1 MQFNKNTSSGRTN
14 IIAIIIKSLIGLIV
28 ILGLVFFINKVDFPA
43 PKKEIEKII
52 QMKILKLLNKKNLSI
67 VIFSLFSFSSF
78 AEDKP
83 VDIWNIEKQE
93 TENISE
99 ENLSTESKQVVS
111 ESSVYK
117 MQSDKNEDSIK
128 LDQELTSKTIKI
140 AGIYDPQEYGLDI
153 NMWSNSDGSTLKKL
167 FNNIDKYELSKDAS
181 EILNISLLTNAY
193 YPNQNITDQEFLNFK
208 TKWLIKNSNL
218 DLIEEYLIKNQV
230 TNLHPEL
237 MRYMVDRYLSQSDVK
252 KSCEIFSKIK
262 EPLEDEYL
270 SKFNL
275 YCLINYGKNEEAQLI
290 LDLKKE
296 LGFSDEYFE
305 NKINYLLG
313 YIDELNKEISEN
325 SILDFHLA
333 HRTNPEFTFEPNKD
347 TPKLIWKYLSSSNLL
362 YKIQDVEISDI
373 EKISTIEKAT
383 HDKIYSEEEL
393 FEFYKRFQFNINQ
406 LLNTKESYKSLSSIE
421 GKALVYQRL
430 LLTEEPKL
438 KLELMKILKD
448 IFKSEGIEDA
458 FDEELRK
465 YLKQI
470 DETDVPSNFTT
481 FYNQYIKSDEIINRR
496 IKYNNKILH
505 QSKLVNY
512 FNGDYAKS
520 KIEEDLDKFLKKI
533 KKDKEYF
540 LSKKDIIFLEALK
553 SDGIEIS
560 KKYENLYKVNKSE
573 MPSDIQKMLDNKEIG
588 AALLRVIEVIGPE
601 KIEDIDD
608 DTVYF
613 IINTLN
619 QLNTDSIRNK
629 LLLKVLPLKV

>member
-1 MQFNKNTSSGRTN
+1 
-14 IIAIIIKSLIGLIV
+14 
-28 ILGLVFFINKVDFPA
+28 
-43 PKKEIEKII
+43 
-52 QMKILKLLNKKNLSI
+52 MKILKLLNNKNLSI
-67 VIFSLFSFSSF
+67 IIISLLLSISSI
-78 AEDKP
+78 AEEKP
-83 VDIWNIEKQE
+83 VDIWNLDKKE
-93 TENISE
+93 TQNISE
-99 ENLSTESKQVVS
+99 ENLSVEKNEETSQ
-111 ESSVYK
+111 SSIYK
-117 MQSDKNEDSIK
+117 MQSDKKEETIK
-128 LDQELTSKTIKI
+128 LDAELTSKTIKI
-140 AGIYDPQEYGLDI
+140 VGLYDPQEYGLSI
-153 NMWSNSDGSTLKKL
+153 SMWSNSDGSILKKL
-167 FNNIDKYELSKDAS
+167 FNNIDKYNLSKDAS

-193 YPNQNITDQEFLNFK
+193 YPNQNITEEEFLKFK
-208 TKWLIKNSNL
+208 TNWLIKESNL
-218 DLIEEYLIKNQV
+218 ELIEEYLIKNQI

-237 MRYMVDRYLSQSDVK
+237 MRYMVDKYLSESNVK

-262 EPLEDEYL
+262 EPLQNEYL

-296 LGFSDEYFE
+296 LGFNDEYFE
-305 NKINYLLG
+305 NKVNYLFG
-313 YIDELNKEISEN
+313 YMDEANKEISEN

-333 HRTNPEFTFEPNKD
+333 HRTSSEFKFEPNKD

-362 YKIQDVEISDI
+362 YKIQDVEITDI
-373 EKISTIEKAT
+373 DKISTIEKAT
-383 HDKIYSEEEL
+383 HDKNYSEDEL

-438 KLELMKILKD
+438 KLELAKILKD
-448 IFKSEGIEDA
+448 IFESEGIGNA
-458 FDEELRK
+458 FDLELEK
-465 YLKQI
+465 LLKKI
-470 DETDVPSNFTT
+470 DEVDVPSNFTT
-481 FYNQYIKSDEIINRR
+481 FYKQNIKDDTIINKK

-520 KIEEDLDKFLKKI
+520 KIEEDLNKFLKKI
-533 KKDKEYF
+533 KKDKKYF

-553 SDGIEIS
+553 SDGIEIP
-560 KKYENLYKVNKSE
+560 KKYENLYEINKSE

-588 AALLRVIEVIGPE
+588 AALLRIIEVIGPE

-619 QLNTDSIRNK
+619 QLNADLIRNK

>member
-1 MQFNKNTSSGRTN
+1 
-14 IIAIIIKSLIGLIV
+14 
-28 ILGLVFFINKVDFPA
+28 
-43 PKKEIEKII
+43 
-52 QMKILKLLNKKNLSI
+52 MKILKLLNKKNLSI
-67 VIFSLFSFSSF
+67 IIVSLLLPFSTI
-78 AEDKP
+78 AEEKP
-83 VDIWNIEKQE
+83 VDIWNIDKQE
-93 TENISE
+93 TEATSE
-99 ENLSTESKQVVS
+99 ENISVEKTKEISQ
-111 ESSVYK
+111 SSIYK
-117 MQSDKNEDSIK
+117 MQSDKNKNSIK
-128 LDQELTSKTIKI
+128 LDEDLTSKTIKI
-140 AGIYDPQEYGLDI
+140 AGLYDPQDYGLSI
-153 NMWSNSDGSTLKKL
+153 SMWSNSDGSKLKKL
-167 FNNIDKYELSKDAS
+167 FKKIDKYNLSKDAS

-193 YPNQNITDQEFLNFK
+193 YPNQNITDNEFLKFK
-208 TKWLIKNSNL
+208 TNWLIKDSNL
-218 DLIEEYLIKNQV
+218 ELIEEYLIKNQI

-237 MRYMVDRYLSQSDVK
+237 MRYMVDDYLSKSDVK

-262 EPLEDEYL
+262 EPLENEYL
-270 SKFNL
+270 SKFNI

-296 LGFSDEYFE
+296 LGFEDEYFE
-305 NKINYLLG
+305 NKINYLFG
-313 YIDELNKEISEN
+313 YIDETNKEVSEN

-333 HRTNPEFTFEPNKD
+333 HRTNPEFTFEPKKD
-347 TPKLIWKYLSSSNLL
+347 TPKLIWKYLSTSNLL
-362 YKIQDVEISDI
+362 YRIQDLEITDI
-373 EKISTIEKAT
+373 DKISTIEKAT
-383 HDKIYSEEEL
+383 HDKNYSEEEL

-448 IFKSEGIEDA
+448 IFESEGIGNA
-458 FDEELRK
+458 FDLELEK
-465 YLKQI
+465 FLKKI

-481 FYNQYIKSDEIINRR
+481 FYNQHIKNDEIFNKK

-520 KIEEDLDKFLKKI
+520 KIEEDLNKFLKKI
-533 KKDKEYF
+533 KKDKKYF
-540 LSKKDIIFLEALK
+540 LSKKDIIFIEALK

-560 KKYENLYKVNKSE
+560 KKYENLYEINKSE
-573 MPSDIQKMLDNKEIG
+573 MPIDIQKMIDNKEIG
-588 AALLRVIEVIGPE
+588 AALLRIIEVIGPE

-608 DTVYF
+608 GTVYF

-619 QLNTDSIRNK
+619 QLNADLIRNK

>member
-1 MQFNKNTSSGRTN
+1 
-14 IIAIIIKSLIGLIV
+14 
-28 ILGLVFFINKVDFPA
+28 
-43 PKKEIEKII
+43 
-52 QMKILKLLNKKNLSI
+52 MKILKLLNKKNLSI
-67 VIFSLFSFSSF
+67 IIISLLSSFSSI
-78 AEDKP
+78 AEEKP
-83 VDIWNIEKQE
+83 VDIWNIDKQE
-93 TENISE
+93 EETASE
-99 ENLSTESKQVVS
+99 EIISIEKTEEISKS
-111 ESSVYK
+111 NIYK
-117 MQSDKNEDSIK
+117 TQTDKNKDSIK
-128 LDQELTSKTIKI
+128 LDEDLSSKTIKI
-140 AGIYDPQEYGLDI
+140 AGLYDPQDYGLSI
-153 NMWSNSDGSTLKKL
+153 SMWSNSDGLKLKKL
-167 FNNIDKYELSKDAS
+167 FKNIDKYKLSKDAS

-193 YPNQNITDQEFLNFK
+193 YPNQNITVDEFLKFK
-208 TKWLIKNSNL
+208 TNWLIKDSNL
-218 DLIEEYLIKNQV
+218 ELIEEYLIKNQI

-237 MRYMVDRYLSQSDVK
+237 MRYMVDKYLSQSNVK

-262 EPLEDEYL
+262 EPLENEYL

-296 LGFSDEYFE
+296 LGFEDEYFE
-305 NKINYLLG
+305 NKVNYLFG
-313 YIDELNKEISEN
+313 YIDEVNKEVSEN

-333 HRTNPEFTFEPNKD
+333 HRTNPEFTFEPKKD
-347 TPKLIWKYLSSSNLL
+347 TSKLIWKYLSTSNLL
-362 YKIQDVEISDI
+362 YRIQDLEITDI
-373 EKISTIEKAT
+373 DKISTIEKAT
-383 HDKIYSEEEL
+383 HDKNYSEEEL

-448 IFKSEGIEDA
+448 IFESEGIGNA
-458 FDEELRK
+458 FDLELEK
-465 YLKQI
+465 FLKKI
-470 DETDVPSNFTT
+470 DEIDVPSNFTT
-481 FYNQYIKSDEIINRR
+481 FYKQHIKNDEIINKK

-520 KIEEDLDKFLKKI
+520 KIEEDLNKFLKKI
-533 KKDKEYF
+533 KKDKKYF

-560 KKYENLYKVNKSE
+560 KKYENLYEINKSE
-573 MPSDIQKMLDNKEIG
+573 MPTDIQKMIDNKEIG
-588 AALLRVIEVIGPE
+588 TALLRIIEVIGPE

-608 DTVYF
+608 GTVYF

-619 QLNTDSIRNK
+619 QLNADLIRNK

>member
-1 MQFNKNTSSGRTN
+1 
-14 IIAIIIKSLIGLIV
+14 
-28 ILGLVFFINKVDFPA
+28 
-43 PKKEIEKII
+43 
-52 QMKILKLLNKKNLSI
+52 MKILKLLNKKNLSI

-99 ENLSTESKQVVS
+99 ENLSTENEQVVS

-128 LDQELTSKTIKI
+128 LDQKLTSKTIKI
-140 AGIYDPQEYGLDI
+140 AGLYDPQEYGLDI

-193 YPNQNITDQEFLNFK
+193 YPNQNITDQEFLKFK

-218 DLIEEYLIKNQV
+218 DLIEKYLIKNQV

-262 EPLEDEYL
+262 EALEDEYL

-313 YIDELNKEISEN
+313 YIDEVNKEISEN

-481 FYNQYIKSDEIINRR
+481 FYNQYIKSDEIINKR

-520 KIEEDLDKFLKKI
+520 KIEEDIDKFLKKI

-619 QLNTDSIRNK
+619 QLNADSIRNK

>member
-1 MQFNKNTSSGRTN
+1 
-14 IIAIIIKSLIGLIV
+14 
-28 ILGLVFFINKVDFPA
+28 
-43 PKKEIEKII
+43 
-52 QMKILKLLNKKNLSI
+52 MKILKLLNKKNLSI

-99 ENLSTESKQVVS
+99 ENLSIENKQVVS

-140 AGIYDPQEYGLDI
+140 AGLYDPQEYGLDI

-230 TNLHPEL
+230 TNIHPEL

-305 NKINYLLG
+305 NKINYLFG
-313 YIDELNKEISEN
+313 YIDEANKEISEN

-333 HRTNPEFTFEPNKD
+333 HRTNPEFKFEPNKD

-362 YKIQDVEISDI
+362 YKIQDVEITDI

-481 FYNQYIKSDEIINRR
+481 FYNQYIKSDEIINKR

>member
-1 MQFNKNTSSGRTN
+1 
-14 IIAIIIKSLIGLIV
+14 
-28 ILGLVFFINKVDFPA
+28 
-43 PKKEIEKII
+43 
-52 QMKILKLLNKKNLSI
+52 MKILKLLNKKNLSI

-99 ENLSTESKQVVS
+99 ENLSTENEQVVS

-140 AGIYDPQEYGLDI
+140 AGLYDPQEYGLDI

-313 YIDELNKEISEN
+313 YIDEVNKEISEN

-481 FYNQYIKSDEIINRR
+481 FYNQYIKSDEIINKK

>member
-1 MQFNKNTSSGRTN
+1 
-14 IIAIIIKSLIGLIV
+14 
-28 ILGLVFFINKVDFPA
+28 
-43 PKKEIEKII
+43 
-52 QMKILKLLNKKNLSI
+52 MKILKLLNKKNLSI

-99 ENLSTESKQVVS
+99 ENLSIENKQVVS

-140 AGIYDPQEYGLDI
+140 AGLYDPQEYGLDI

-193 YPNQNITDQEFLNFK
+193 YPNQNITDQEFLKFK

-230 TNLHPEL
+230 TNIHPEL
-237 MRYMVDRYLSQSDVK
+237 MIYMVDRYLSQSDVK

-313 YIDELNKEISEN
+313 YIDEVNKEISEN

-481 FYNQYIKSDEIINRR
+481 FYNQYIKSDEIINKR

>member
-1 MQFNKNTSSGRTN
+1 
-14 IIAIIIKSLIGLIV
+14 
-28 ILGLVFFINKVDFPA
+28 
-43 PKKEIEKII
+43 
-52 QMKILKLLNKKNLSI
+52 MKILKLLNKKNLSI
-67 VIFSLFSFSSF
+67 VFFSLFSLSSI

-99 ENLSTESKQVVS
+99 ENLSIENKQVVS

-140 AGIYDPQEYGLDI
+140 AGLYDPQEYGLDI

-193 YPNQNITDQEFLNFK
+193 YPNQNITDQEFLKFK

-230 TNLHPEL
+230 TNIHPEL

-262 EPLEDEYL
+262 EPMENEYL

-313 YIDELNKEISEN
+313 YIDEVNKEISEK

-347 TPKLIWKYLSSSNLL
+347 TPKINLEVF
-362 YKIQDVEISDI
+362 I
-373 EKISTIEKAT
+373 
-383 HDKIYSEEEL
+383 
-393 FEFYKRFQFNINQ
+393 
-406 LLNTKESYKSLSSIE
+406 
-421 GKALVYQRL
+421 
-430 LLTEEPKL
+430 
-438 KLELMKILKD
+438 
-448 IFKSEGIEDA
+448 IFK
-458 FDEELRK
+458 
-465 YLKQI
+465 
-470 DETDVPSNFTT
+470 
-481 FYNQYIKSDEIINRR
+481 
-496 IKYNNKILH
+496 
-505 QSKLVNY
+505 
-512 FNGDYAKS
+512 
-520 KIEEDLDKFLKKI
+520 
-533 KKDKEYF
+533 
-540 LSKKDIIFLEALK
+540 
-553 SDGIEIS
+553 
-560 KKYENLYKVNKSE
+560 
-573 MPSDIQKMLDNKEIG
+573 
-588 AALLRVIEVIGPE
+588 
-601 KIEDIDD
+601 
-608 DTVYF
+608 F
-613 IINTLN
+613 II
-619 QLNTDSIRNK
+619 
-629 LLLKVLPLKV
+629 

>member
-1 MQFNKNTSSGRTN
+1 
-14 IIAIIIKSLIGLIV
+14 
-28 ILGLVFFINKVDFPA
+28 
-43 PKKEIEKII
+43 
-52 QMKILKLLNKKNLSI
+52 MKILKLLNKKNLSI

-99 ENLSTESKQVVS
+99 ENLSTENKQVVS

-140 AGIYDPQEYGLDI
+140 AGLYDPQEYGLDI
-153 NMWSNSDGSTLKKL
+153 NMWSNSDGSTIKKL

-230 TNLHPEL
+230 TNIHPEL

-313 YIDELNKEISEN
+313 YIDEVNKEISEN

-481 FYNQYIKSDEIINRR
+481 FYNQYIKSDEIINKR

-588 AALLRVIEVIGPE
+588 AALLRIIEVIGPE

>member
-1 MQFNKNTSSGRTN
+1 
-14 IIAIIIKSLIGLIV
+14 
-28 ILGLVFFINKVDFPA
+28 
-43 PKKEIEKII
+43 
-52 QMKILKLLNKKNLSI
+52 MKILKLLNNKNLSI
-67 VIFSLFSFSSF
+67 IIISLLLSVSSI
-78 AEDKP
+78 AEEKP
-83 VDIWNIEKQE
+83 VDIWNLDKKE
-93 TENISE
+93 TQNISE
-99 ENLSTESKQVVS
+99 ENLSVEKNEETSQ
-111 ESSVYK
+111 SSIYK
-117 MQSDKNEDSIK
+117 MQSDKKEETIK
-128 LDQELTSKTIKI
+128 LDAELTSKTIKI
-140 AGIYDPQEYGLDI
+140 VGLYDPQDYGLSI
-153 NMWSNSDGSTLKKL
+153 SMWSNSDGSILKKL
-167 FNNIDKYELSKDAS
+167 FNNIDKYNLSKDAS

-193 YPNQNITDQEFLNFK
+193 YPNQNITEEEFLKFK
-208 TKWLIKNSNL
+208 TNWLIKESNL
-218 DLIEEYLIKNQV
+218 ELIEEYLIKNQI

-237 MRYMVDRYLSQSDVK
+237 MRYMVDKYLSESNVK

-262 EPLEDEYL
+262 EPLQNEYL

-296 LGFSDEYFE
+296 LGFNDEYFE
-305 NKINYLLG
+305 NKVNYLFG
-313 YIDELNKEISEN
+313 YMDEANKEISEN

-333 HRTNPEFTFEPNKD
+333 HRTSSEFKFEPNKD

-362 YKIQDVEISDI
+362 YKIQDVEITDI
-373 EKISTIEKAT
+373 DKISTIEKAT
-383 HDKIYSEEEL
+383 HDKNYSEDEL

-438 KLELMKILKD
+438 KLELAKILKD
-448 IFKSEGIEDA
+448 IFESEGIGNA
-458 FDEELRK
+458 FDLELEK
-465 YLKQI
+465 LLKKI
-470 DETDVPSNFTT
+470 DEVDVPSNFTT
-481 FYNQYIKSDEIINRR
+481 FYKQNIKDDIIINKK

-520 KIEEDLDKFLKKI
+520 KIEEDLNKFLKKI
-533 KKDKEYF
+533 KKDKKYL

-553 SDGIEIS
+553 SDGIEIP
-560 KKYENLYKVNKSE
+560 KKYENLYEINKSE

-588 AALLRVIEVIGPE
+588 AALLRIIEVIGPE

-619 QLNTDSIRNK
+619 QLNADLIRNK

>member
-1 MQFNKNTSSGRTN
+1 
-14 IIAIIIKSLIGLIV
+14 
-28 ILGLVFFINKVDFPA
+28 
-43 PKKEIEKII
+43 
-52 QMKILKLLNKKNLSI
+52 MKILKLLNKKNLSI

-99 ENLSTESKQVVS
+99 ENLSTENEQVVS

-140 AGIYDPQEYGLDI
+140 AGLYDPQEYGLDI

-230 TNLHPEL
+230 TNIHPEL

-313 YIDELNKEISEN
+313 YIDEVNKEISEN

-470 DETDVPSNFTT
+470 DEIDVPSNFTT
-481 FYNQYIKSDEIINRR
+481 FYNQYIKSDEIINKR

>member
-1 MQFNKNTSSGRTN
+1 
-14 IIAIIIKSLIGLIV
+14 
-28 ILGLVFFINKVDFPA
+28 
-43 PKKEIEKII
+43 
-52 QMKILKLLNKKNLSI
+52 MKILKLLNKKNLSI
-67 VIFSLFSFSSF
+67 IIFSLLITSSPF

-83 VDIWNIEKQE
+83 VDIWDIEKKKVD
-93 TENISE
+93 TISE
-99 ENLSTESKQVVS
+99 ENLSDENKQEISKNS
-111 ESSVYK
+111 IYK
-117 MQSDKNEDSIK
+117 MQSDKKEDSIK
-128 LDQELTSKTIKI
+128 LDGELTSKTIKI
-140 AGIYDPQEYGLDI
+140 AGLYDPQDYGLSID
-153 NMWSNSDGSTLKKL
+153 MWSNSDGLKLKEL
-167 FNNIDKYELSKDAS
+167 FNNIDKYDLSKDAT

-193 YPNQNITDQEFLNFK
+193 YPNQNITDQEFLKYK
-208 TKWLIKNSNL
+208 TKWLIKNSDL

-237 MRYMVDRYLSQSDVK
+237 MRYIVDRYLSQSDVK

-296 LGFSDEYFE
+296 LGFLDEYFE
-305 NKINYLLG
+305 NKINYLFG
-313 YIDELNKEISEN
+313 YIDEANKEISEN

-333 HRTNPEFTFEPNKD
+333 HRTNPEFKFEPNKD

-362 YKIQDVEISDI
+362 YRIQDLEITDI
-373 EKISTIEKAT
+373 DKISTIEKAT
-383 HDKIYSEEEL
+383 HDKNYSEEEL

-430 LLTEEPKL
+430 LLAEEPKL

-465 YLKQI
+465 SLKQI
-470 DETDVPSNFTT
+470 EETDVPSNFTT
-481 FYNQYIKSDEIINRR
+481 FYNQYIKNDEIINKK

-533 KKDKEYF
+533 KKDKKYS

-553 SDGIEIS
+553 SDGIKIS

-573 MPSDIQKMLDNKEIG
+573 MPSDIQKMVDNKEIG
-588 AALLRVIEVIGPE
+588 AALLRIIEVIGPE

>member
-1 MQFNKNTSSGRTN
+1 
-14 IIAIIIKSLIGLIV
+14 
-28 ILGLVFFINKVDFPA
+28 
-43 PKKEIEKII
+43 
-52 QMKILKLLNKKNLSI
+52 MKILKLLNKKNLSI
-67 VIFSLFSFSSF
+67 IIISLLLSLPSI
-78 AEDKP
+78 AEEKP
-83 VDIWNIEKQE
+83 VDIWNLEKQE
-93 TENISE
+93 TDSISE
-99 ENLSTESKQVVS
+99 ENLSLEKTEQ
-111 ESSVYK
+111 ESQNSIYK
-117 MQSDKNEDSIK
+117 MQVDKNKESIK
-128 LDQELTSKTIKI
+128 LDQDLTSKTIKI
-140 AGIYDPQEYGLDI
+140 AGLYDPEDYGLSI
-153 NMWSNSDGSTLKKL
+153 SMWSNSDGLLLKKL
-167 FNNIDKYELSKDAS
+167 FENINKYDLSEDAS

-193 YPNQNITDQEFLNFK
+193 HPSQNITDDEFLKFK
-208 TKWLIKNSNL
+208 TNWLIKDSNFE
-218 DLIEEYLIKNQV
+218 LIEEYLIKNQI

-237 MRYMVDRYLSQSDVK
+237 MKYMVDRYLSQSDLK

-296 LGFSDEYFE
+296 LGFQDEYYE
-305 NKINYLLG
+305 NKINYLFG
-313 YIDELNKEISEN
+313 YLDEANKDVSEN

-333 HRTNPEFTFEPNKD
+333 HRTNPEFSFEPNEY
-347 TPKLIWKYLSSSNLL
+347 TPKSIWKYLSTSNLL
-362 YKIQDVEISDI
+362 YKIQDLEITDI

-383 HDKIYSEEEL
+383 HDKNYSEEEL
-393 FEFYKRFQFNINQ
+393 FEFYKRFQFNLEQ
-406 LLNTKESYKSLSSIE
+406 LLNTKESYKTLSSIE

-448 IFKSEGIEDA
+448 IFESEDIGNA
-458 FDEELRK
+458 FDTELAK
-465 YLKQI
+465 FLKKI
-470 DETDVPSNFTT
+470 DKTDVPSNFTT
-481 FYNQYIKSDEIINRR
+481 FYNQHIKNDEITNKK

-533 KKDKEYF
+533 KKDKKYF

-553 SDGIEIS
+553 SDGIKIS
-560 KKYENLYKVNKSE
+560 KKYENLYEVNKSE
-573 MPSDIQKMLDNKEIG
+573 MPRDIQDMINNKEIG
-588 AALLRVIEVIGPE
+588 AALLRIIEVIGPE

-619 QLNTDSIRNK
+619 QLNADLIRNK

>member
-1 MQFNKNTSSGRTN
+1 
-14 IIAIIIKSLIGLIV
+14 
-28 ILGLVFFINKVDFPA
+28 
-43 PKKEIEKII
+43 
-52 QMKILKLLNKKNLSI
+52 MKILKLLNKKNLSI

-83 VDIWNIEKQE
+83 VDIWSINKQE
-93 TENISE
+93 VDTISE
-99 ENLSTESKQVVS
+99 GNLSNENKQEVS
-111 ESSVYK
+111 ESSIYK
-117 MQSDKNEDSIK
+117 MQSDKNEDTIK
-128 LDQELTSKTIKI
+128 LDQELTSKIIKI
-140 AGIYDPQEYGLDI
+140 AGLYDPQEYGLDI

-167 FNNIDKYELSKDAS
+167 FNNINKYELSTDAS

-193 YPNQNITDQEFLNFK
+193 YPNQNITDQEFLKFK

-237 MRYMVDRYLSQSDVK
+237 MRYIIDRYLAESNIK

-313 YIDELNKEISEN
+313 YIDEANKEISEN

-347 TPKLIWKYLSSSNLL
+347 TPKLIWKYLSASNLL
-362 YKIQDVEISDI
+362 YKIQDVEITDI

-481 FYNQYIKSDEIINRR
+481 FYNQYIKSDEIINKR

-533 KKDKEYF
+533 KKDKKYS

>member
-1 MQFNKNTSSGRTN
+1 
-14 IIAIIIKSLIGLIV
+14 
-28 ILGLVFFINKVDFPA
+28 
-43 PKKEIEKII
+43 
-52 QMKILKLLNKKNLSI
+52 MKILKLLNNKNLSI
-67 VIFSLFSFSSF
+67 IIISLLLGISSI
-78 AEDKP
+78 AEEKP
-83 VDIWNIEKQE
+83 VDIWNLDKKE
-93 TENISE
+93 TQNISE
-99 ENLSTESKQVVS
+99 ENLSVEKNEETSQ
-111 ESSVYK
+111 SSIYK
-117 MQSDKNEDSIK
+117 MQSDKKEETIK
-128 LDQELTSKTIKI
+128 LDAELTSKTIKI
-140 AGIYDPQEYGLDI
+140 VGLYDPQEYGLSI
-153 NMWSNSDGSTLKKL
+153 SMWSNSDGSILKKL
-167 FNNIDKYELSKDAS
+167 FNNIDKYNLSKDAS

-193 YPNQNITDQEFLNFK
+193 YPNQNITEEEFLKFK
-208 TKWLIKNSNL
+208 TNWLIKESNL
-218 DLIEEYLIKNQV
+218 ELIEEYLIKNQI

-237 MRYMVDRYLSQSDVK
+237 MRYMVDKYLSESNVK

-262 EPLEDEYL
+262 EPLQNEYL

-296 LGFSDEYFE
+296 LGFNDEYFE
-305 NKINYLLG
+305 NKVNYLFG
-313 YIDELNKEISEN
+313 YMDEANKEISEN

-333 HRTNPEFTFEPNKD
+333 HRTSSEFKFEPNKD

-362 YKIQDVEISDI
+362 YKIQDVEITDI
-373 EKISTIEKAT
+373 DKISTIEKAT
-383 HDKIYSEEEL
+383 HDKNYSEDEL

-438 KLELMKILKD
+438 KLELAKILKD
-448 IFKSEGIEDA
+448 IFESEGIGNA
-458 FDEELRK
+458 FDLELEK
-465 YLKQI
+465 LLKKI
-470 DETDVPSNFTT
+470 DEVDVPSNFTT
-481 FYNQYIKSDEIINRR
+481 FYKQNIKDDTIINKK

-520 KIEEDLDKFLKKI
+520 KIEEDLNKFLKKI
-533 KKDKEYF
+533 KKDKKYF

-553 SDGIEIS
+553 SDGIEIP
-560 KKYENLYKVNKSE
+560 KKYENLYEINKSE

-588 AALLRVIEVIGPE
+588 AALLRIIEVIGPE

-619 QLNTDSIRNK
+619 QLNADLIRNK

>member
-1 MQFNKNTSSGRTN
+1 
-14 IIAIIIKSLIGLIV
+14 
-28 ILGLVFFINKVDFPA
+28 
-43 PKKEIEKII
+43 
-52 QMKILKLLNKKNLSI
+52 MKISKLLNKKNLSI

-99 ENLSTESKQVVS
+99 ENLSIENKQVVS

-140 AGIYDPQEYGLDI
+140 AGLYDPQEYGLDI

-230 TNLHPEL
+230 TNIHPEL

-313 YIDELNKEISEN
+313 YIDEVNKEISEN

-470 DETDVPSNFTT
+470 DEIDVPSNFTT
-481 FYNQYIKSDEIINRR
+481 FYNQYIKSDEIINKR

>member
-1 MQFNKNTSSGRTN
+1 
-14 IIAIIIKSLIGLIV
+14 
-28 ILGLVFFINKVDFPA
+28 
-43 PKKEIEKII
+43 
-52 QMKILKLLNKKNLSI
+52 MKILKLLNKKNLSI
-67 VIFSLFSFSSF
+67 IIISLLLSLPSI
-78 AEDKP
+78 AEEKP
-83 VDIWNIEKQE
+83 VDIWNLEKKE
-93 TENISE
+93 TESISE
-99 ENLSTESKQVVS
+99 ENLSLEKTEQ
-111 ESSVYK
+111 ESQNSIYK
-117 MQSDKNEDSIK
+117 MQADKNKESIK
-128 LDQELTSKTIKI
+128 LDQDLTSKTIKI
-140 AGIYDPQEYGLDI
+140 AGLYDPEDYGLSI
-153 NMWSNSDGSTLKKL
+153 SMWSNSDGLLLKKL
-167 FNNIDKYELSKDAS
+167 FESINKYDLSEDAS

-193 YPNQNITDQEFLNFK
+193 HPSQNITDDEFLKFK
-208 TKWLIKNSNL
+208 TNWLIKDSNFE
-218 DLIEEYLIKNQV
+218 LIEEYLIKNQI

-237 MRYMVDRYLSQSDVK
+237 MKYMVDRYLSQSDLK

-296 LGFSDEYFE
+296 LGFQDEYYE
-305 NKINYLLG
+305 NKINYLFG
-313 YIDELNKEISEN
+313 YIDEANKDVSEN

-347 TPKLIWKYLSSSNLL
+347 TPKLIWKYLSTSNLL
-362 YKIQDVEISDI
+362 YKIQDLEITDI
-373 EKISTIEKAT
+373 DKISTIEKAT
-383 HDKIYSEEEL
+383 HDKNYSEEEL
-393 FEFYKRFQFNINQ
+393 FEFYKRFQFNLEQ
-406 LLNTKESYKSLSSIE
+406 LLNTKESYKTLSSIE

-448 IFKSEGIEDA
+448 IFESEDIGNA
-458 FDEELRK
+458 FDTELAK
-465 YLKQI
+465 FLKKI

-481 FYNQYIKSDEIINRR
+481 FYNQHIKNDEITNKK

-533 KKDKEYF
+533 KKDKKYF

-560 KKYENLYKVNKSE
+560 KKYENLYEINKSE
-573 MPSDIQKMLDNKEIG
+573 MPRDIQEMINNKETG
-588 AALLRVIEVIGPE
+588 AALLRIIEVIGPE

-619 QLNTDSIRNK
+619 QLNADLIRNK

>member
-1 MQFNKNTSSGRTN
+1 
-14 IIAIIIKSLIGLIV
+14 
-28 ILGLVFFINKVDFPA
+28 
-43 PKKEIEKII
+43 
-52 QMKILKLLNKKNLSI
+52 MKILKLLNKKNLSI

-99 ENLSTESKQVVS
+99 ENLSIENKQVVS

-140 AGIYDPQEYGLDI
+140 AGLYDPQEYGLDI
-153 NMWSNSDGSTLKKL
+153 NMWSNSDGSTIKKL

-193 YPNQNITDQEFLNFK
+193 YPNQNITDQEFLKFK

-230 TNLHPEL
+230 TNIHPEL

-313 YIDELNKEISEN
+313 YIDEVNKEISEN

-481 FYNQYIKSDEIINRR
+481 FYNQYIKSDEIINKK

-573 MPSDIQKMLDNKEIG
+573 MPSDIQKMIDNKEIG